1 MLSRKDG
8 CPVNTNR
15 FSTRRLALLG
25 MMAAL
30 VFAGNYARIVL
41 PLSIGSQTSFTLA
54 NIFCCLS
61 GLIMG
66 PLGGLAAG
74 VGSLLYD
81 LTDPR
86 FVSDCW
92 ITFLT
97 KGAMGLATG
106 LVVSG
111 SLKEDR
117 LTYGR
122 ALAGT
127 AVGCVAY
134 YILYFAK
141 TFVYTGLLKQG
152 LPAPGAWLLVLEKIP
167 ASVFNAAVALIAA
180 PPLVLAVIAA
190 LKRSNL
196 DRMLR
201 E

>member
-141 TFVYTGLLKQG
+141 TFFYTGLLKQG

>member
-61 GLIMG
+61 GLILG

-97 KGAMGLATG
+97 KGAMGLAAG

-141 TFVYTGLLKQG
+141 TFFYTGLLKQG
-152 LPAPGAWLLVLEKIP
+152 LPAPGAWLLVIEKIP

>member
-54 NIFCCLS
+54 NIFSCLS

-141 TFVYTGLLKQG
+141 TFFYTGLLKQG

>member
-1 MLSRKDG
+1 M
-8 CPVNTNR
+8 NTNR

-25 MMAAL
+25 MLAAL
-30 VFAGNYARIVL
+30 VFAGNYARIVM
-41 PLSIGSQTSFTLA
+41 PLAIGSQTSFTLA

-61 GLIMG
+61 GLILG
-66 PLGGLAAG
+66 PVGGLASG

-97 KGAMGLATG
+97 KGAMGLASG
-106 LVVSG
+106 LAVAG
-111 SLKEDR
+111 ALKKNR
-117 LTYGR
+117 LTYAR

-127 AVGCVAY
+127 GVGCGVY

-141 TFVYTGLLKQG
+141 TFFYTGLLKQG
-152 LPAPGAWLLVLEKIP
+152 LPAAGAWLLVLEKIP
-167 ASVFNAAVALIAA
+167 ASLFNAAVALIAA
-180 PPLVLAVIAA
+180 PPLVLAIRGA
-190 LKRSNL
+190 LKRSKL
-196 DRMLR
+196 DGMLR

>member
-61 GLIMG
+61 GLILG

-97 KGAMGLATG
+97 KGAMGLTTG

-122 ALAGT
+122 ALVGT

-141 TFVYTGLLKQG
+141 TFFYTGLLKQG
-152 LPAPGAWLLVLEKIP
+152 LPAPGAWLLVIEKIP
-167 ASVFNAAVALIAA
+167 ASVFNAAVALVAA

>member
-1 MLSRKDG
+1 MKK
-8 CPVNTNR
+8 T

-25 MMAAL
+25 MLAAL
-30 VFAGNYARIVL
+30 VFAGNYARVVL
-41 PLSIGSQTSFTLA
+41 PLSIGGQTSFTLA

-66 PLGGLAAG
+66 PIGGLASG
-74 VGSLLYD
+74 IGSFLYD

-86 FVSDCW
+86 FLDGCW

-106 LVVSG
+106 LVVRG
-111 SLKEDR
+111 ALKEDK
-117 LTYGR
+117 LTYAR
-122 ALAGT
+122 ALLAT
-127 AVGCVAY
+127 AVGCVTY

-141 TFVYTGLLKQG
+141 TFFYSGMLVKGFT
-152 LPAPGAWLLVLEKIP
+152 PPVAAALVLEKVP
-167 ASVFNAAVALIAA
+167 ASIFNAAIALIAA
-180 PPLVLAVIAA
+180 PPITLAILQA
-190 LKRSNL
+190 LKRSKL

>member
-1 MLSRKDG
+1 MK
-8 CPVNTNR
+8 TTR

-30 VFAGNYARIVL
+30 VFAGNYARITM
-41 PLSIGSQTSFTLA
+41 PLAIGSQTSFTLA

-61 GLIMG
+61 GLILG
-66 PLGGLAAG
+66 PVGGLASG
-74 VGSLLYD
+74 VGSLLFD

-92 ITFLT
+92 ITFRT

-122 ALAGT
+122 ALVGT
-127 AVGCVAY
+127 AVGCVAGEQ
-134 YILYFAK
+134 I
-141 TFVYTGLLKQG
+141 VGR
-152 LPAPGAWLLVLEKIP
+152 LVFRVWPFEGFGI
-167 ASVFNAAVALIAA
+167 V
-180 PPLVLAVIAA
+180 
-190 LKRSNL
+190 
-196 DRMLR
+196 
-201 E
+201 

>member
-1 MLSRKDG
+1 MK
-8 CPVNTNR
+8 TTR

-30 VFAGNYARIVL
+30 VFAGNYARITM
-41 PLSIGSQTSFTLA
+41 PLAIGSQTSFTLA

-61 GLIMG
+61 GLILG
-66 PLGGLAAG
+66 PVGGLASG
-74 VGSLLYD
+74 VGSLLFD

-97 KGAMGLATG
+97 KGSMGLAAG
-106 LVVSG
+106 LAVSG
-111 SLKEDR
+111 ALKSRR
-117 LTYGR
+117 LTYPR
-122 ALAGT
+122 ALLGSM
-127 AVGCVAY
+127 VGCVTY

-141 TFVYTGLLKQG
+141 TFFYTGLVKQG

-167 ASVFNAAVALIAA
+167 ASLFNAAVALIAA
-180 PPLVLAVIAA
+180 PPLTLAILAA

-196 DRMLR
+196 SHLL
-201 E
+201 EE

>member
-1 MLSRKDG
+1 M
-8 CPVNTNR
+8 NTNR

-61 GLIMG
+61 GLILG

-97 KGAMGLATG
+97 KGAMGLTTG

-122 ALAGT
+122 ALVGT

-141 TFVYTGLLKQG
+141 TFFYTGLLKQG
-152 LPAPGAWLLVLEKIP
+152 LPAPGAWLLVIEKIP
-167 ASVFNAAVALIAA
+167 ASVFNAAVALVAA

>member
-1 MLSRKDG
+1 M
-8 CPVNTNR
+8 NTNR

-30 VFAGNYARIVL
+30 VFAGNYARVTM
-41 PLSIGSQTSFTLA
+41 PLAIGSQTSFTLA

-61 GLIMG
+61 GLILG
-66 PLGGLAAG
+66 PIGGLASG
-74 VGSLLYD
+74 VGSLLFD

-92 ITFLT
+92 ITFIT
-97 KGAMGLATG
+97 KGAMGFATG
-106 LVVSG
+106 VVVAG
-111 SLKEDR
+111 ALKENK
-117 LTYGR
+117 LTYVR

-127 AVGCVAY
+127 GVGCVAY

-141 TFVYTGLLKQG
+141 TFFYTGLLKQG
-152 LPAPGAWLLVLEKIP
+152 LPAVGAWLLVLEKVP

-180 PPLVLAVIAA
+180 PPLVLAILAA
-190 LKRSNL
+190 LKRSKM
-196 DRMLR
+196 DGMLR

>member
-1 MLSRKDG
+1 MRKLVIEKAAVKHNLSVIKEKAAG
-8 CPVNTNR
+8 AAIYGVV
-15 FSTRRLALLG
+15 LLH
-25 MMAAL
+25 
-30 VFAGNYARIVL
+30 VIS
-41 PLSIGSQTSFTLA
+41 P
-54 NIFCCLS
+54 
-61 GLIMG
+61 
-66 PLGGLAAG
+66 GGLASG
-74 VGSLLYD
+74 IGSLLYD

-97 KGAMGLATG
+97 KGAMGLTTG

-122 ALAGT
+122 ALVGT

-141 TFVYTGLLKQG
+141 TFFYTGLLKQG
-152 LPAPGAWLLVLEKIP
+152 LPAPGAWLLVIEKVP

-180 PPLVLAVIAA
+180 PPITLIILQA
-190 LKRSNL
+190 LKRSHL
-196 DRMLR
+196 DRLL
-201 E
+201 EE

>member
-1 MLSRKDG
+1 MK
-8 CPVNTNR
+8 TTR

-30 VFAGNYARIVL
+30 VFAGNYARITM
-41 PLSIGSQTSFTLA
+41 PLAIGSQTSFTLA

-61 GLIMG
+61 GLILG
-66 PLGGLAAG
+66 PVGGLASG
-74 VGSLLYD
+74 VGSLLFD

-97 KGAMGLATG
+97 KGAMGLTTG
-106 LVVSG
+106 LVAAEA
-111 SLKEDR
+111 LKKDR
-117 LTYGR
+117 LSYVR

-127 AVGCVAY
+127 GAGCIVY

-141 TFVYTGLLKQG
+141 TLFYTGLLKQG
-152 LPAPGAWLLVLEKIP
+152 LPAAGAWLLVLEKIP
-167 ASVFNAAVALIAA
+167 ASLFNGAVALIAA
-180 PPLVLAVIAA
+180 PPITLALLQA
-190 LKRSNL
+190 LKRSKL

>member
-30 VFAGNYARIVL
+30 VFAGHYARIVL
-41 PLSIGSQTSFTLA
+41 PLSIGRQTSFIL
-54 NIFCCLS
+54 
-61 GLIMG
+61 G

-141 TFVYTGLLKQG
+141 TFFYTGLLKQG
-152 LPAPGAWLLVLEKIP
+152 LPAPGAWLLVIEKVP

-180 PPLVLAVIAA
+180 PPITLIILQA
-190 LKRSNL
+190 LKRSHL
-196 DRMLR
+196 DRLL
-201 E
+201 EE